1 MNIKKTAKANIDMP
15 TKVTKLAIG
24 KPGGVDPETDRFDT
38 SVTVFCNKCK
48 KYLDVQHAKI
58 KPTVDS
64 ILLAQSAND
73 QSMVAEWE
81 LELNPCEHTL
91 TLD

>member
-38 SVTVFCNKCK
+38 SVTVYCNKCK
-48 KYLDVQHAKI
+48 KYLDV
-58 KPTVDS
+58 
-64 ILLAQSAND
+64 
-73 QSMVAEWE
+73 
-81 LELNPCEHTL
+81 
-91 TLD
+91 